1 MCSSSQ
7 LDHDFLRILL
17 YRKNGKE
24 LLLRHHSE
32 SFALPAIP
40 IPRHSRAA
48 QRITEAIRKDWK
60 LDSCCLFPVGG
71 RNSPAYAVELC
82 GEVAT
87 HPAKTRWLPVDSLA
101 ERDFSEVQDFHA
113 VDTATKHFDQYR
125 SAGAN
130 SPFGK
135 FGWLRDVIGWVESN
149 ATRLGVHLTGEFQQ
163 FNASAT
169 FSLIR
174 FKTDGPAL
182 WFKAVGDP
190 NLQEFRITLALVKLL
205 PDYLP
210 PLVASQEIWNAWVTI
225 EAEGH
230 ILAEFTSD
238 ADWQKAALA
247 LASLQIGSFGN
258 ARHLMGAGCTDVR
271 ASVLL
276 ENIDSFFSSMTEV
289 MTRQTKQSPP
299 PLNHTELTTLAKRIR
314 EALEE
319 LMESEIPNVLGHL
332 DCNPGNIVVSRDKC
346 VFLDWAEGSI
356 GHPFFTMQY
365 LLEHS
370 RKSRSTYGGETNEI
384 LSSYLTPWQS
394 FADVRQIAADL
405 ALTPL
410 LAAYAYASS
419 MELRTN
425 RESPSP
431 EMAALLRSLARR
443 MKREADTLQN
453 RSVTCLP

>member
-1 MCSSSQ
+1 MSSSSQ
-7 LDHDFLRILL
+7 LDHDFFRILL
-17 YRKNGKE
+17 YRRNGKE
-24 LLLRHHSE
+24 LLLMHAGK

-40 IPRHSRAA
+40 IPRHSRVA
-48 QRITEAIRKDWK
+48 QRITEAIRQDWK
-60 LDSCCLFPVGG
+60 LDSCCLFPVGD

-82 GEVAT
+82 GEAST

-101 ERDFSEVQDFHA
+101 ERDFSEAQDFHVIDA
-113 VDTATKHFDQYR
+113 ATRHLDQYR
-125 SAGAN
+125 NAGAN

-135 FGWLRDVIGWVESN
+135 LGWLRDVIGWVESS
-149 ATRLGVHLTGEFQQ
+149 AASLGVHLTGEFQQ
-163 FNASAT
+163 FNASPT

-174 FKTDGPAL
+174 FETDGPAL

-190 NLQEFRITLALVKLL
+190 NLQEYRITRALAKLL

-210 PLVASQEIWNAWVTI
+210 RLVASHEIWNAWVTI

-230 ILAEFTSD
+230 TLEEFTSV
-238 ADWQKAALA
+238 ADWQKAAFT

-258 ARHLMGAGCTDVR
+258 APHLIGAGCRDVR
-271 ASVLL
+271 AGVLL
-276 ENIDSFFSSMTEV
+276 ENIDPFFGSMTEV
-289 MTRQTKQSPP
+289 MTQQTKQDPP
-299 PLNHTELTTLAKRIR
+299 PLNRAELTALAKRIR

-319 LMESEIPNVLGHL
+319 LMASGIPNVLGHL
-332 DCNPGNIVVSRDKC
+332 DCNPGNIIVSRDKC

-365 LLEHS
+365 LVAHS
-370 RKSRSTYGGETNEI
+370 RKSLSTYAGDTNKI

-410 LAAYAYASS
+410 LAAYAYATSI
-419 MELRTN
+419 EPRTN
-425 RESPSP
+425 RGSPSP
-431 EMAALLRSLARR
+431 EMAAFLRSLIRR
-443 MKREADTLQN
+443 MKHEADALPE
-453 RSVTCLP
+453 RSTACLP